1 VRILVCDPAY
11 PLDLVRSILP
21 SAEPGQV
28 STASDGVAALLV
40 GPDAPVGAGD
50 MERMPG
56 LRVISTASTGTD
68 HIDVETAERRGIVV
82 RNAVGYCTEEVADHA
97 LALLVSMRRG
107 IPVYDRSVQAGGWD
121 WLAAGVPPRLAGT
134 RLAVVGFGRIGR
146 RLAEKARGLEMEVRW
161 YDPLLEGGEPD
172 LDDLLGWA
180 DAVSLH
186 APLTPRTEG
195 LIDERRLALLRP
207 GSILVNTAR
216 GQLIDREAL
225 KRATHVRAA
234 LDTVWEKPPADDLR
248 GLDHV
253 VLTPYV
259 AWLSPETELVPYRL
273 AAEAVADEL
282 SLVS

>member
-1 VRILVCDPAY
+1 MRILVCDAAY
-11 PLDLVRSILP
+11 PLDLVRATLP
-21 SAEPGQV
+21 SAEVGDV
-28 STASDGVAALLV
+28 ATAGEGVAALLV
-40 GPDAPVGAGD
+40 GPDAPVAGAD
-50 MERMPG
+50 IDRMPD

-68 HIDVETAERRGIVV
+68 HIDVAAAERRGIAV

-97 LALLVSMRRG
+97 LALIVSMRRG
-107 IPVYDRSVQAGGWD
+107 IPVYDRSVQAGAWD
-121 WLAAGVPPRLAGT
+121 WLAFGLPPRLAGT
-134 RLAVVGFGRIGR
+134 RLGIVGWGRIGR
-146 RLAEKARGLEMEVRW
+146 RLAEKAQGLEMDVRW
-161 YDPLLEGGEPD
+161 FDPLVDGGEPE
-172 LDDLLGWA
+172 LDALLRWA

-186 APLTPRTEG
+186 APLTPDTEG
-195 LIDERRLALLRP
+195 LIDEARLAMLKP
-207 GSILVNTAR
+207 GAILVNTAR

-225 KRATHVRAA
+225 KRATHIRAA
-234 LDTVWEKPPADDLR
+234 LDTVWEKPPAHDLR